1 MEFLLRIH
9 CLHFKSDY
17 RVDFYGGKKLVNPGK
32 NLSNNWKQGL
42 RTDSTPVWKKGLGGG
57 GRGERRRGWGRN
69 AVITAQTCHSNNLQH
84 TTTAYLQLIHEE
96 NT

>member
-17 RVDFYGGKKLVNPGK
+17 RESIFVVVKKIVNPGK

-42 RTDSTPVWKKGLGGG
+42 RTDSTPVWKKGLGGEG
-57 GRGERRRGWGRN
+57 EGRTAERVR
-69 AVITAQTCHSNNLQH
+69 
-84 TTTAYLQLIHEE
+84 EE
-96 NT
+96 CCYYCTNMP

>member
-17 RVDFYGGKKLVNPGK
+17 RESIFVVVKKIVNPGK

-57 GRGERRRGWGRN
+57 GGEGR
-69 AVITAQTCHSNNLQH
+69 TAERVR
-84 TTTAYLQLIHEE
+84 EE
-96 NT
+96 CCYYCINMP

>member
-57 GRGERRRGWGRN
+57 GENGGEGEGGMLLLLHKH
-69 AVITAQTCHSNNLQH
+69 AKATIFSTQQQH
-84 TTTAYLQLIHEE
+84 IC
-96 NT
+96 N